1 MKTKRTCRIIF
12 VVFFHG
18 DHEFFILAEYVSNP
32 LYTFNLRFLEGIAKN
47 IDNYTVKQSY
57 EGEIYRKTACH
68 ADPVIATKAAFAFTH
83 HKDL

>member
-12 VVFFHG
+12 VVFSHG
-18 DHEFFILAEYVSNP
+18 NHEFLYLQNMFRILCIRSISY
-32 LYTFNLRFLEGIAKN
+32 FLEGIAKN

-57 EGEIYRKTACH
+57 EGEIFRKTACH